1 MYLLV
6 KSLTSFGDLRQ
17 TINRNKF
24 RLTSE
29 DCANHLHILIK
40 CPGDMQIINHSKKT
54 TLDPPLACYT
64 RPLLRLDLKTP
75 QNNLPNFIL

>member
-1 MYLLV
+1 MYFLV
-6 KSLTSFGDLRQ
+6 KSLALFGDLRQ

-29 DCANHLHILIK
+29 DCAKSFTNINKI
-40 CPGDMQIINHSKKT
+40 PWDMQIINQSKRT
-54 TLDPPLACYT
+54 TLGPPLACYT

-75 QNNLPNFIL
+75 QNNLPNLIL

>member
-6 KSLTSFGDLRQ
+6 KSLASFGDLRQ

-29 DCANHLHILIK
+29 DCKKSFTYINKIPRGYANYE
-40 CPGDMQIINHSKKT
+40 SK
-54 TLDPPLACYT
+54 
-64 RPLLRLDLKTP
+64 
-75 QNNLPNFIL
+75 